1 MHGFSIL
8 CLRLRHLQK
17 NDYLCIVRS
26 FVLKI
31 RHLLALYLIL
41 AGIACTRIDTE
52 ELKGGKITVGLTFD
66 GSGTKTVLDPS
77 AAAFIWEKGDKIALW
92 ASPSDDVS
100 ASGLSAQ
107 PFTLVSRDGAKAFF
121 TSTLSSSM
129 TPGEYV
135 YRLSY
140 PQPQSL
146 DGDNAIFSLPSIQ
159 DGTASG
165 GVGIVVSDT
174 FQSTELRALDESSPV
189 DESLSFRARL
199 HHILHYLRFYV
210 PLGNDVLGEP
220 VTRIEFSMPQAVSGD
235 VRLNL
240 SDGTALLS
248 GTSSSKMVIDLDDPV
263 QNGEFISAGI
273 FPPASVY
280 GEGDE
285 MNIRVFSSHKYS
297 DLDPINLSGRDFQAG
312 HITSVPLKVRSAE
325 DLYTIRFLLGS
336 NNLGEEVQNITISFD
351 TEAVICFEKCQTLT
365 INKKDGSNIG
375 VGESFEFMVS
385 SDRADVEALSGKTA
399 TIKYESENA
408 IVSEKITF
416 PLLGTSQ
423 TVLPVVLNCPYLM
436 YEDFR
441 DIESFNNGDK
451 HSSSNVGNKDPYYIP
466 SGWGFARA
474 GGAAGKAVRLAA
486 HRELFVNYPSRCDS
500 PVLNCIKEGKSVDL
514 VFSFDYSMDR
524 QEGAA
529 ITNPELGIKVF
540 VGWTDKSMNLVSGD
554 TDGTYA
560 DSFELN
566 ETGGS
571 YDVIDKVHTT
581 VLPGM
586 TSKKRLSI
594 REETETAYKGNGTY
608 WLYIDNIKVQIK
620 K

>member
-1 MHGFSIL
+1 M
-8 CLRLRHLQK
+8 
-17 NDYLCIVRS
+17 RS

-416 PLLGTSQ
+416 PLLGASQ

-436 YEDFR
+436 YEDFSW
-441 DIESFNNGDK
+441 INSF
-451 HSSSNVGNKDPYYIP
+451 SSNDAYKVVGGDD
-466 SGWGFARA
+466 SMDAFQFGEWWGARIGGDA
-474 GGAAGKAVRLAA
+474 GNAIRLGGHRKTVFGIGKV
-486 HRELFVNYPSRCDS
+486 YPARCDS
-500 PVLNCIKEGKSVDL
+500 PFFTIKEGKSVDVVVSFNYSMNREETNGNGDGMTVYVGWSDKQGGL
-514 VFSFDYSMDR
+514 KSSDETGTFDYSFKLN
-524 QEGAA
+524 ENTGGYSN
-529 ITNPELGIKVF
+529 INH
-540 VGWTDKSMNLVSGD
+540 NSGD
-554 TDGTYA
+554 I
-560 DSFELN
+560 E
-566 ETGGS
+566 
-571 YDVIDKVHTT
+571 IK
-581 VLPGM
+581 GM
-586 TSKKRLSI
+586 TSAKRLSI
-594 REETETAYKGNGTY
+594 RDVPDKVGGIGSSGNY